1 MSNQTNTSNNQP
13 RTVQDIIRAIEAK
26 SADGGYIYRGE
37 RKCYTKVSSN
47 LYREYDINEEHF
59 DIEVVQKEMLS
70 DAKKHIGDLPQ
81 DFRTDFTTFP
91 NVAEEDTD
99 ETINFEIL
107 TEIQHYGGKTNLI
120 DFTTDYFIALFF
132 ACDGHHD
139 KPGRVILQKTDE
151 IQSMIKHPRNP
162 RHRVIAQKSIFVRH
176 PKGFFKPDDLIIIN
190 IPTDFKLPLLEHLRK
205 YHGLSTDI
213 IYNDLH
219 GFITNQSIHESAYTE
234 FHRGLSYYIRGDEAE
249 NPEEK
254 QEAYE
259 KAVHHYTKALK
270 LKPDLPE
277 GYNNRGN
284 AYREKGEIDKAI
296 QDYNNAIKYEENDAL
311 SYNNRGNAHF
321 DKGDIDKANEDYNK
335 AIELD
340 PDFAQ
345 AYYNRGNAYT
355 MTGETS
361 KAIEDYNKAI
371 ELDPDFTQAYTIRG
385 SVWLH
390 LEEWEK
396 AKLDLTISKRL
407 GVDIITEFHNTYK
420 NVEDFEQTNDVKLP
434 EDIAAMLTSEG

>member
-1 MSNQTNTSNNQP
+1 MSNQSNTLNKTQLEI
-13 RTVQDIIRAIEAK
+13 RDIICKVEER
-26 SADGGYIYRGE
+26 STDGDYIYRGE
-37 RKCYTKVSSN
+37 PEHYEKISSN
-47 LYREYDINEEHF
+47 LYRQYDEIEADDF
-59 DIEVVQKEMLS
+59 DIEIVQK
-70 DAKKHIGDLPQ
+70 
-81 DFRTDFTTFP
+81 
-91 NVAEEDTD
+91 
-99 ETINFEIL
+99 EIL
-107 TEIQHYGGKTNLI
+107 TEAEGYSHETDDPLEILTQIQHYGGKTNLI
-120 DFTTDYFIALFF
+120 DFTTDYLVALFF
-132 ACDGHHD
+132 ACDSSESLKKD
-139 KPGRVILQKTDE
+139 GRIILFQKTDE
-151 IQSMIKHPRNP
+151 LTNWIEKPRNP

-190 IPTDFKLPLLEHLRK
+190 IPTDLKLPLLEHLRK

-355 MTGETS
+355 MIGETS

-420 NVEDFEQTNDVKLP
+420 NVEDFEQTNDVMLP
-434 EDIAAMLTSEG
+434 EDIAAMLTPE

>member
-1 MSNQTNTSNNQP
+1 MDNQSNTIDNGLRN
-13 RTVQDIIRAIEAK
+13 VGDIMREIEEK
-26 SADGGYIYRGE
+26 SASGDYLYRGE
-37 RKCYTKVSSN
+37 PEHYGKISSN
-47 LYREYDINEEHF
+47 LYRQYVEIEADDF
-59 DIEVVQKEMLS
+59 DIEIVQK
-70 DAKKHIGDLPQ
+70 
-81 DFRTDFTTFP
+81 
-91 NVAEEDTD
+91 
-99 ETINFEIL
+99 EIL
-107 TEIQHYGGKTNLI
+107 TEAEGYSHEMDDPLEILTQIQHYGGKTNLI
-120 DFTTDYFIALFF
+120 DFTTDYLVALFF
-132 ACDGHHD
+132 ACDSSESLKKD
-139 KPGRVILQKTDE
+139 GRIILFQKTDE
-151 IQSMIKHPRNP
+151 LTNWIEKPRNP